1 MKRTLKRIVHIVA
14 TLVVSPVI
22 ASYYLQTLLLGK
34 NRPLEGCS
42 QFLSLFPGISG
53 NFLRAAFYRAVLQNC
68 HRTADIGFGTIFS
81 QAGAMIAENVY
92 IGPRC
97 TLGLVNIERD
107 VLIASGVQIPSG
119 GQTHYFD
126 DPNVPIKDQGGERN
140 LVTIGEGAWI
150 GSGAIVLAD
159 VGKGSI
165 IAAGAVVTKPIPDN
179 AIAAGVPA
187 KVLRGR
193 FDAVTP

>member
-1 MKRTLKRIVHIVA
+1 MKRTLKRIVYLVA

-68 HRTADIGFGTIFS
+68 HRSADIGFGTIFS
-81 QAGAMIAENVY
+81 QAGATIAENVY

-150 GSGAIVLAD
+150 GSGAIVLAN

-179 AIAAGVPA
+179 VIAAGVPA

-193 FDAVTP
+193 FENLTP

>member
-1 MKRTLKRIVHIVA
+1 MKRTLKRIVHLVA

-42 QFLSLFPGISG
+42 QFLSLFPGITG

-81 QAGAMIAENVY
+81 QAGASIAENVY

-97 TLGLVNIERD
+97 LSDMHPHARE
-107 VLIASGVQIPSG
+107 
-119 GQTHYFD
+119 
-126 DPNVPIKDQGGERN
+126 N
-140 LVTIGEGAWI
+140 LLAHSTI
-150 GSGAIVLAD
+150 
-159 VGKGSI
+159 
-165 IAAGAVVTKPIPDN
+165 T
-179 AIAAGVPA
+179 
-187 KVLRGR
+187 R
-193 FDAVTP
+193 